1 MKTVRQAGFT
11 IIELFVAVALL
22 GVIVTMAAPSF
33 ASFVERQRISAQA
46 EIISV
51 TLSTARAEAMS
62 RLATVNV
69 CWNQTSGVV
78 TVNSFDMQPGQMV
91 VLIGNPAEVI
101 RDVSLSDDGIFI
113 DDTDLDDCVSFNSSG
128 RFNTASATGGVLAF
142 GVCKESGVATD
153 SKGVVLNATGR
164 ASTVNNSDGSVI
176 NCS

>member
-1 MKTVRQAGFT
+1 MKTFRQAGFT

-33 ASFVERQRISAQA
+33 AGFVERQRLSAQA

-51 TLSTARAEAMS
+51 TLSTARAEALS

-69 CWNQTSGVV
+69 CWNQTASVV
-78 TVNSFDMQPGQMV
+78 TVNTFDVQPGQMV

-101 RDVSLSDDGIFI
+101 RDVALSDDGIFI
-113 DDTDLDDCVSFNSSG
+113 DDTDNDDCVSFNASG
-128 RFNTASATGGVLAF
+128 RFNTASATGGSLVF
-142 GVCKESGVATD
+142 GVCKESGVTAD

-164 ASTVNNSDGSVI
+164 ASTVDNSDGSVI